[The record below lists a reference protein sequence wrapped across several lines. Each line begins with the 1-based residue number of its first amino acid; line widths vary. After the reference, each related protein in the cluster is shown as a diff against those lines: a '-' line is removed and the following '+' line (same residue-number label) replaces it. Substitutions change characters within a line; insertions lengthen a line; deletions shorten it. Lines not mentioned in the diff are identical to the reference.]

1 MSKSAHTIAAEMAA
15 TQILVDLRTPNI
27 GDIRKEADL
36 DRVIRAYMSALG
48 KDAQD
53 EMWAEAAAGIS
64 LQLTAAIG
72 DQAEMG
78 RAIDNE
84 LYQMLEDTLEALEP
98 VARAQIDREDM
109 LNHADHQLEMRRY
122 A

>member
-1 MSKSAHTIAAEMAA
+1 MAA
-15 TQILVDLRTPNI
+15 TQILVELRTPCI
-27 GDIRKEADL
+27 GDIRKEANL

-48 KDAQD
+48 KDSQD

-98 VARAQIDREDM
+98 AARAQIEREDM
-109 LNHADHQLEMRRY
+109 LSHADHELEVRRY